1 VNGGLVFAAAKVA
14 KLWSAEKF
22 LFGHIENKLIFQ
34 EPQPYHSQK
43 LKYGMNFEIYLQAF
57 KVCNEDKFLPEAKA
71 LYLDLCLKKKRSPE
85 WDSSM
90 LPMFTEFLKGK
101 SFYYVGRSLK
111 GGFWRYWNTLKS
123 SNSSDGCI
131 RLCAT
136 ERSRYYAS
144 ACG

>member
-1 VNGGLVFAAAKVA
+1 MNGGLVFAAAKVA

-71 LYLDLCLKKKRSPE
+71 LYLDLCLTKKREPE
-85 WDSSM
+85 WDIFARAERPRRCARVIDFCQPAPPPRPCWLLLGLAGSRA
-90 LPMFTEFLKGK
+90 LPGSRAPP
-101 SFYYVGRSLK
+101 SFV
-111 GGFWRYWNTLKS
+111 
-123 SNSSDGCI
+123 
-131 RLCAT
+131 
-136 ERSRYYAS
+136 
-144 ACG
+144 